1 MFIPSKTAFNVYSK
15 FTTLRKHPSIAP
27 LFPPIVHFYYDQ
39 TEVKL
44 NSLGRLISPQFKRK
58 KVTAREFQDKKAFK
72 NPWNA
77 TWISKMLIL
86 DDWLLK
92 GDLHHIVFRKLA
104 LHRTIQDRLMNPNSP
119 ITQLVILGSG
129 IDHLGWVFSDKYAC
143 FELDIEPMITFKKKL
158 LPTLNKKVHL
168 NDFDATKNA
177 LDQCLK
183 QQPEFNPKR
192 PSLFI
197 TEGFIDYIPK
207 DNLVS
212 LLSQIKHIN
221 PKNEW
226 MSTHFDRSLLSR
238 NQRFFFEFG
247 IQITGEQLQ
256 SNLDKEQVISIGSN
270 IGFAL
275 INEWSNIL
283 ELLGNRSI
291 SNEAKLNKI
300 ERKVLQQN
308 NMNGCSILHFK

>member
-27 LFPPIVHFYYDQ
+27 LFPPIVHSYYDQ

-58 KVTAREFQDKKAFK
+58 VVTAHEFQDKKAFK

-104 LHRTIQDRLMNPNSP
+104 LHRSIQDRLINPNSP

-158 LPTLNKKVHL
+158 LPTLNQKVHL

>member
-27 LFPPIVHFYYDQ
+27 LFPPIIHSYYDQ

-143 FELDIEPMITFKKKL
+143 FELDIEPIITFKKKL
-158 LPTLNKKVHL
+158 LPTLNQKVHL
-168 NDFDATKNA
+168 IDFDATKNT

-183 QQPEFNPKR
+183 KHPTFNSNR

-207 DNLVS
+207 ENLVP
-212 LLSQIKHIN
+212 LLSQIKHLN

-226 MSTHFDRSLLSR
+226 LSTHFDRSLLSR
-238 NQRFFFEFG
+238 KERFFFEFG
-247 IQITGEQLQ
+247 VQITGEHLQ
-256 SNLDKEQVISIGSN
+256 YNIPKEQVVSIGSN
-270 IGFAL
+270 IGFTL
-275 INEWSNIL
+275 VNDWGNIL
-283 ELLGNRSI
+283 ELLGNHSI
-291 SNEAKLNKI
+291 SNDAKLNRI
-300 ERKVLQQN
+300 ERKVLYEK
-308 NMNGCSILHFK
+308 NMNGCSMLHFK

>member
-1 MFIPSKTAFNVYSK
+1 
-15 FTTLRKHPSIAP
+15 
-27 LFPPIVHFYYDQ
+27 
-39 TEVKL
+39 L

-158 LPTLNKKVHL
+158 LPTLNQKVHL

-221 PKNEW
+221 PENEW

-238 NQRFFFEFG
+238 IQRFFFEFG

-256 SNLDKEQVISIGSN
+256 SNLDKEQVTSIGSN